1 MSRCTVLIF
10 FLCLDSLNS
19 KNRNRDAR
27 RICHDWTARTAIK
40 KTLLK
45 RKITEFDV
53 MSDGTLRATHAVNGM
68 RLKTY
73 KLEAKF
79 GYFMIGR
86 NPKADLEINTEIISR
101 KHVIFK

>member
-1 MSRCTVLIF
+1 
-10 FLCLDSLNS
+10 
-19 KNRNRDAR
+19 
-27 RICHDWTARTAIK
+27 
-40 KTLLK
+40 
-45 RKITEFDV
+45 